1 MTSSIISVSVK
12 SGKCFAYPDF
22 HSAVQSGC
30 PGDLILEESQ
40 VYPIPDYQALD
51 ELQKQIAGC
60 REYSERRKV
69 LEVRLKDLIRQTL
82 KFEERLAQ
90 DGNY

>member
-22 HSAVQSGC
+22 HSAVQRGC

-51 ELQKQIAGC
+51 ELQSKLLVVVNILSAEKC
-60 REYSERRKV
+60 W
-69 LEVRLKDLIRQTL
+69 RLD
-82 KFEERLAQ
+82 
-90 DGNY
+90 